1 MYKKTIKYT
10 DYNGVDRTEDFY
22 FNLNEVELAEM
33 QASVSGGYTENL
45 KNAIDTK
52 DVSVLLNILKDIII
66 RSYGIKSE
74 DGRRFIKKPEYT
86 EEFMETPAYA
96 ALYMELISDETKA
109 AEFMN
114 SIIPAKLAEKVK
126 TEKPTVT
133 GLPSNT

>member
-1 MYKKTIKYT
+1 
-10 DYNGVDRTEDFY
+10 
-22 FNLNEVELAEM
+22 
-33 QASVSGGYTENL
+33 
-45 KNAIDTK
+45 
-52 DVSVLLNILKDIII
+52 LKDIII

-74 DGRRFIKKPEYT
+74 DGRRFIKKPEYM